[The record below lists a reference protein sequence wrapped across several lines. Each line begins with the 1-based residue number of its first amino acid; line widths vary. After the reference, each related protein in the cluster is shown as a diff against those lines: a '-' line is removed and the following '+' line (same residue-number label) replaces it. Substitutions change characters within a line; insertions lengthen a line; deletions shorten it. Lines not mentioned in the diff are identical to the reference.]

1 MSQMEPEEP
10 AMLDKYHLS
19 QPRLMEFDSGPS
31 TFAPQVQVSQKPTIP
46 DANIKRITKKRPQ
59 LIVKKSSAILKKRT

>member
-1 MSQMEPEEP
+1 MSQMSQEET
-10 AMLDKYHLS
+10 ASLDKYHLS
-19 QPRLMEFDSGPS
+19 QPRLIEMNSSPS
-31 TFAPQVQVSQKPTIP
+31 TFAAQVQVTQKPTIQ